1 MGDLP
6 YVLVDESGPEHKKTF
21 PMAVVSNGETIG
33 TGSGGSKQEAG
44 KAAAHDALLKMN
56 VLKD

>member
-1 MGDLP
+1 M
-6 YVLVDESGPEHKKTF
+6 LVDESGPEHKKMFT
-21 PMAVVSNGETIG
+21 MAVVSNGETIG